1 MTRIPPAP
9 LLLGLAGLIPF
20 LWGAAST
27 LSPDLQVWG
36 TTRLGPGLVGP
47 FVQLSYGI
55 VILSF
60 MSGVLWGFATKADG
74 AQAAP
79 RFKLTPVCPGVAGAE
94 ANREFGIVG
103 FEVDRQAGMVWMWWQ
118 AFDARGMPRD
128 SGRDALAACT
138 VVDAMNWR
146 CGGQTRTFSRLT
158 SVGEAHAMED
168 GHYRYTPTHPPSADA
183 ARRCRVRVS
192 PH

>member
-1 MTRIPPAP
+1 MRRRRMGASGPARRAGIEGAIASGMLSLFGMLGVLGMPVAIGGIGGIGAFGAMTSARAQGATPPAD
-9 LLLGLAGLIPF
+9 
-20 LWGAAST
+20 S
-27 LSPDLQVWG
+27 
-36 TTRLGPGLVGP
+36 
-47 FVQLSYGI
+47 
-55 VILSF
+55 
-60 MSGVLWGFATKADG
+60 